1 MFMMKR
7 MVSVMLA
14 VALAAAMIVPAQA
27 AFSWRLTNGTLVFS
41 GDGAMS
47 DFIAWKQAQF
57 GRATG
62 IEVQAGITTVTD
74 SAFSTLDKVREVT
87 LADTVTKI
95 GRHAFNGC
103 TALGAITLPQN
114 LTELG
119 EYAFKSCTALQTL
132 SIPAGVT
139 RIENGTFSGCVGLG
153 SVEFCG
159 NVTYLGT
166 EAFKGCTKLSVFAV
180 PEGVKRLYPQT
191 FAYCTGLVQVYLPA
205 SLQQVDGEAFA
216 GCTGLVDVYYGG
228 TRTQWG
234 QMNVEDEVL
243 TDAGITI
250 HCDAKPTDLDDS
262 VQAADPI
269 GLCFDDVLPDYWG
282 YDAVMSIAAHK
293 LVTGTRQPDA
303 NGVGSFTPGGE
314 VTLGQFLV
322 VVTRLV
328 CPEQRKDTPG
338 HWARGSYNAAV
349 ETGIIEEGEFLSTD
363 AALDAPLN
371 RQNMA
376 YILVRAARLQGETF
390 TVHPD
395 ARGAVRDFGWI
406 AEDRRQEVLEC
417 YSNGIISGY
426 GDGSFGPDNTMTRG
440 QMAVVICRLAGWQ
453 PRAKVS
459 F

>member
-1 MFMMKR
+1 MLKR
-7 MVSVMLA
+7 MMSYLLA
-14 VALAAAMIVPAQA
+14 LMMTVALIPSAQA

-41 GDGAMS
+41 GDGEMS
-47 DFIAWKQAQF
+47 TSIMWKRDQF

-62 IEVQAGITTVTD
+62 VEVQAGITTVVD
-74 SAFSTLDKVREVT
+74 SAFSALDKVSKVT

-95 GRHAFNGC
+95 GSNAFSGC
-103 TALGAITLPQN
+103 TSLGAITLPAN
-114 LTELG
+114 LTTLG
-119 EYAFKSCTALQTL
+119 ASAFKNCTALKSL
-132 SIPAGVT
+132 SVPAGVSV
-139 RIENGTFSGCVGLG
+139 IENGTFTGCAGLETI
-153 SVEFCG
+153 EFCG
-159 NVTYLGT
+159 NVTRLGT

-205 SLQQVDGEAFA
+205 SLQQVDEDVFA
-216 GCTGLVDVYYGG
+216 GCTGLTDIYYGG
-228 TRTQWG
+228 TRAQWG
-234 QMNVEDEVL
+234 RVNVEDGVL
-243 TDAGITI
+243 ADSGITI
-250 HCDAKPTDLDDS
+250 HYNARATDLDAS
-262 VQAADPI
+262 ARPANPV
-269 GLCFDDVLPDYWG
+269 GLYFDDVLPDYWG
-282 YDAVMSIAAHK
+282 YDAVMSIAAHG

-303 NGVGSFTPGGE
+303 NGVGSFSPGGE

-328 CPEQRKDTPG
+328 CPDKREDAPG
-338 HWARGSYNAAV
+338 HWARGSYNAAL
-349 ETGIIEEGEFLSTD
+349 ETGIIESGQFSSTD

-395 ARGAVRDFGWI
+395 AQGAIRDFGWI
-406 AEDRRQEVLEC
+406 AENRRQEVLEC

-453 PRAKVS
+453 DRAKVS